1 MDQDELV
8 NKRVHAIARAQDCTI
23 DQVNAALDQQPIE
36 LDRDRFLK
44 RTLAME
50 LMRLDQLEMAFEG
63 KALKEGRSGWSPH
76 GKDRGAS
83 RNVARP
89 ESAAGL
95 GRPASTRNQANLDR
109 GSPRQAG

>member
-23 DQVNAALDQQPIE
+23 DQVNAALDQHPIE

-63 KALKEGRSGWSPH
+63 KALKDVPAGVLMVKIAERRATLLGL
-76 GKDRGAS
+76 
-83 RNVARP
+83 
-89 ESAAGL
+89 ESAAGP